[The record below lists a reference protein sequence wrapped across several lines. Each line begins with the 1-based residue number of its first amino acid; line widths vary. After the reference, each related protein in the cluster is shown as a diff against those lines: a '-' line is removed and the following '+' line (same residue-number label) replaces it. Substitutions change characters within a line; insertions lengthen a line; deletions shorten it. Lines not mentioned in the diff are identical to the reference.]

1 MTDVAEYFTQKC
13 EICGKEIITH
23 GAKNWGFKIKKKN
36 EPYKFF
42 CCYKHQRQ
50 YEKEHPEKKV
60 DVIAQEAA
68 EEAKKPKKVPTE
80 RGCIARSLIDVIK
93 TGGNPIEFL
102 REQGYKNPYEAYSS
116 VRHYSETNEPHL
128 TEMLRPI
135 KELRKAE
142 VLKVKQVPDLEQ
154 LEEQVAEVINA
165 EVKPIGDTF
174 RYQVTGIETNLGK
187 FCRTN
192 DPEVITFTYEGEEIS
207 MLAGDWKTL
216 AEQLPEILR
225 VLEVAE

>member
-1 MTDVAEYFTQKC
+1 MAEYFTQKC

-50 YEKEHPEKKV
+50 YENAHPEKKV
-60 DVIAQEAA
+60 DVIAQAVA

-116 VRHYSETNEPHL
+116 VRHYCETNEPHL

-142 VLKVKQVPDLEQ
+142 VQKVKQVPDIEQ
-154 LEEQVAEVINA
+154 LEEQVAEVLNA
-165 EVKPIGDTF
+165 EVKPIGGTF
-174 RYQVTGIETNLGK
+174 RYQVTGIETDFGR
-187 FCRTN
+187 FDMVEGQRM
-192 DPEVITFTYEGEEIS
+192 ITFTYEDEEITVTAKDCRKIEKHLKQILD
-207 MLAGDWKTL
+207 MLGV
-216 AEQLPEILR
+216 EE
-225 VLEVAE
+225 